1 MPTSGLAPGVRSS
14 TRTRKGGLSRRSRE
28 GRSTLDRR
36 ITTWF
41 ATAVAAAILASAFAA
56 ALARA
61 DGDPASDVLLAQD
74 VFYPYSPPVS
84 ESLQKSLNAETTA
97 ARDAGFPIKVA
108 LIHSPLDLGAVQGL
122 FDKPQQY
129 ADFLEQEIDYQSGQP
144 LLVVMPN
151 GYGVQDLSTATT
163 AAAASLARP
172 TGSQTD
178 DLARAAVNA
187 VQALAS
193 AAGYRIEA
201 GANSVTAG
209 TGHHSATLPLAALAL
224 GALAAAG
231 ALIAV
236 RGREQLWWGDRAPP
250 GGAYEPAAR
259 QSSGAGGAFAYGLRG
274 RAVQPLLVAGL
285 VLILG
290 GLVWVVPRGLEFYG
304 LSPVEVGYDLDQ
316 PPLLLVLVGAWLWYR
331 SRRR

>member
-1 MPTSGLAPGVRSS
+1 
-14 TRTRKGGLSRRSRE
+14 
-28 GRSTLDRR
+28 
-36 ITTWF
+36 
-41 ATAVAAAILASAFAA
+41 
-56 ALARA
+56 
-61 DGDPASDVLLAQD
+61 VLLAQD

-84 ESLQKSLNAETTA
+84 ESLQKSLNAETAA

-129 ADFLEQEIDYQSGQP
+129 ADFLEQEIDYRSGQP

-172 TGSQTD
+172 ARSQSD
-178 DLARAAVNA
+178 DLARAAINA
-187 VQALAS
+187 VQALAA
-193 AAGYRIEA
+193 AAGHRIEA
-201 GANSVTAG
+201 GANSVSAG
-209 TGHHSATLPLAALAL
+209 NGHHSATLPLVALAL
-224 GALAAAG
+224 GALAAAAG
-231 ALIAV
+231 LIAV
-236 RGREQLWWGDRAPP
+236 RGREQLWWGDRGPP

-259 QSSGAGGAFAYGLRG
+259 QSSGAGGAFAYGSRG
-274 RAVQPLLVAGL
+274 RAVVQPLLVAGL

-290 GLVWVVPRGLEFYG
+290 GLVWAVPRGLEFYG
-304 LSPVEVGYDLDQ
+304 LSPVDVGYDLDQ